1 MSLFQRPAETPEEG
15 VASRPLEIPPE
26 RVLEIDEAEWYAHIY
41 RPAAA
46 QLTMRAVVLGSVLGF
61 FLSFTNIY
69 IGLKTGWFLGVN
81 LTAAIL
87 SYAVWTGLE
96 NLSREAPRWPSWKK
110 AILPAPWLL
119 GVMLNKFGM
128 PRSKLSILE
137 NTTAISTAS
146 SAGYATGF
154 MLISAIPAM
163 LLLTVTEANP
173 RGTQLP
179 PGVIAAWVFFL
190 AVLGVTLAIPMKR
203 GMINREK
210 LKFPSG
216 TAAAVTLQGLYS
228 RGSEALAKARALFM
242 TAAVSGLVPLL
253 KDLEIL
259 KARDPNSGEVLRE
272 SSGAVVRDT
281 ILPPQSNVFDWIA
294 SAFPGLWHRL
304 ATAGPQRIHPEGKPF
319 LPSDYHI
326 KLDHGVA
333 LAFAGI
339 LIGLRITGWMVVGG
353 LFVAFFLAPPA
364 LDWEWTNAAG
374 KVVGAA
380 TRPHAAWKEIGI
392 WTGAPLLVSSGL
404 VAFAA
409 QWRTIGRAIVGMI
422 PQKAAHPFRDAGGP
436 AVVRPEDV
444 EVPTSWFL
452 GGLAISA
459 TGIITIAHLYFEIPV
474 PYGILAVAMTFVLA
488 IVACRATG
496 ESDITPGGPLG
507 KIMQLTYGVLIP
519 QSSTANL
526 QTAGITAGAS
536 HTSADLLNDLKTGY
550 LLGANPRRQFVAQAL
565 GIFTGTVASSLGY
578 LLLVPSAL
586 PLTGTANRPAVFPAV
601 AAQQWKAVAEV
612 FKFGL
617 ANLHPMSQ
625 TAIAWGAGAGVVLAL
640 AEIFVPKRYRK
651 LVPSPTG
658 LGLGMVLPFFYPLA
672 MFLGSLF
679 GTVATAWKKDW
690 ADRYLVAIAA
700 GGIAGESI
708 VGVIVQALNNF
719 VLH

>member
-1 MSLFQRPAETPEEG
+1 MSLFQRPAVTPEE
-15 VASRPLEIPPE
+15 VDASRPLEISPE
-26 RVLEIDEAEWYAHIY
+26 RVLEMDEPEWYARIY
-41 RPAAA
+41 RPGAA
-46 QLTMRAVVLGSVLGF
+46 QLTVRAVLLGSVLGF

-87 SYAVWTGLE
+87 SFAVWTGLT
-96 NLSREAPRWPSWKK
+96 NLAREAPLWPTWKK
-110 AILPAPWLL
+110 VLLPGPWLL
-119 GVMLNKFGM
+119 GVALNKLGV
-128 PRSKLSILE
+128 PRSGLSILE
-137 NTTAISTAS
+137 NTTTVSTAS

-173 RGTQLP
+173 KGTQLP
-179 PGVIAAWVFFL
+179 SAVVAAWVFFL
-190 AVLGVTLAIPMKR
+190 ALLGVTLAIPMKR

-228 RGSEALAKARALFM
+228 RGEEAMAKARALFV
-242 TAAVSGLVPLL
+242 TAAVSGLVPVL

-259 KARDPNSGEVLRE
+259 KARDPQTGEVLRDG
-272 SSGAVVRDT
+272 GAIVRDT
-281 ILPPQSNVFDWIA
+281 ILPGQSNVFDWIA
-294 SAFPGLWHRL
+294 AAVPALWQRL
-304 ATAGPQRIHPEGKPF
+304 ADAGPARIHPEGRPF

-333 LAFAGI
+333 LVFAGI
-339 LIGLRITGWMVVGG
+339 LVGLRVTAWMVVGG
-353 LFVAFFLAPPA
+353 LVVAFFLAPPA
-364 LDWEWTNAAG
+364 LDWEWENAAG
-374 KVVGAA
+374 KLASAA
-380 TRPHAAWKEIGI
+380 TRPQTAWKEIGI
-392 WTGAPLLVSSGL
+392 WTGAPLLVASGL
-404 VAFAA
+404 VSFAA
-409 QWRTIGRAIVGMI
+409 QWRTIGRAIAGML
-422 PQKAAHPFRDAGGP
+422 PGKSADREGGGGS
-436 AVVRPEDV
+436 AVLSSDV
-444 EVPTSWFL
+444 EVPTSWFV
-452 GGLAISA
+452 GGLAVSA
-459 TGIITIAHLYFEIPV
+459 TGIITVAHLYFEIPV
-474 PYGILAVAMTFVLA
+474 HYGILAVAMTFVLA

-526 QTAGITAGAS
+526 QTAGITAGSS
-536 HTSADLLNDLKTGY
+536 HASADLLNDLKTGY
-550 LLGANPRRQFVAQAL
+550 LLGANPRRQFIAQAL

-578 LLLVPSAL
+578 LLLVPNAL
-586 PLTGTANRPAVFPAV
+586 PLTGTETRPAVFPAV

-625 TAIAWGAGAGVVLAL
+625 TAIWWGAGVGVALAL
-640 AEIFVPKRYRK
+640 AEIFAPKRFKRF
-651 LVPSPTG
+651 LPSPTG

-672 MFLGSLF
+672 MFLGALF
-679 GTVATAWKKDW
+679 GAVATAWKKDW
-690 ADRYLVAIAA
+690 AEKYLVAIAA

>member
-1 MSLFQRPAETPEEG
+1 MSLFQRPAETPEEKD
-15 VASRPLEIPPE
+15 ASRPLEIAPE
-26 RVLEIDEAEWYAHIY
+26 RVLEMDEPEWYARVY
-41 RPAAA
+41 RPGAA
-46 QLTMRAVVLGSVLGF
+46 QLTVRAIVLGSVLGF

-87 SYAVWTGLE
+87 SYAVWTGLT
-96 NLSREAPRWPSWKK
+96 NLAREAPRWPLWKK
-110 AILPAPWLL
+110 VLLPGPWLL
-119 GVMLNKFGM
+119 GVALHKLGI
-128 PRSKLSILE
+128 PRSGLSILE
-137 NTTAISTAS
+137 NTTTVSTAS

-173 RGTQLP
+173 KGTQLP
-179 PGVIAAWVFFL
+179 PGVVAAWVFFL
-190 AVLGVTLAIPMKR
+190 ALLGVTLAIPMKR

-228 RGSEALAKARALFM
+228 RGEEALAKARALFA
-242 TAAVSGLVPLL
+242 TAAVSGIVPLL

-259 KARDPNSGEVLRE
+259 KVRDPKTGEVLRE
-272 SSGAVVRDT
+272 GGAIVRDT
-281 ILPPQSNVFDWIA
+281 VLPGQSNVFDWIA
-294 SAFPGLWHRL
+294 TALPALWSRL
-304 ATAGPQRIHPEGKPF
+304 ANAGPARLHPEGKTF

-339 LIGLRITGWMVVGG
+339 LIGVRITAWMVVGG
-353 LFVAFFLAPPA
+353 LVVAFFLAPPA
-364 LDWEWTNAAG
+364 LGWEWENAAG
-374 KVVGAA
+374 KLVGAA
-380 TRPHAAWKEIGI
+380 TRPQTAWKEIGI

-409 QWRTIGRAIVGMI
+409 QWRTIGRAIAGML
-422 PQKAAHPFRDAGGP
+422 PGKAAERGADGSSAGDALSS
-436 AVVRPEDV
+436 DV

-452 GGLAISA
+452 AGLAVSA
-459 TGIITIAHLYFEIPV
+459 TGIITVAHLYFEIPV
-474 PYGILAVAMTFVLA
+474 HYGILAVAMTFVLA

-526 QTAGITAGAS
+526 QTAGITAGSS
-536 HTSADLLNDLKTGY
+536 HASADLLNDLKTGY
-550 LLGANPRRQFVAQAL
+550 LLGANPRRQFIAQAL

-578 LLLVPSAL
+578 LLLVPNAL
-586 PLTGTANRPAVFPAV
+586 PLTGTESRPAVFPAV

-625 TAIAWGAGAGVVLAL
+625 SAIWWGAGIGVVLAL
-640 AEIFVPKRYRK
+640 VEIFAPKGLKRF
-651 LVPSPTG
+651 LPSPTG

-672 MFLGSLF
+672 MFLGALF
-679 GTVATAWKKDW
+679 GAIATAWKKDW
-690 ADRYLVAIAA
+690 ADKYLVAIAA